1 MSNISLILL
10 AIILIINYFI
20 YKRYKYSKKI
30 YIISLIFIII
40 NFAFIYLI
48 YYNNLSLGFE
58 EGIVFGDKLGL
69 LATDEYKYFME
80 SEHLVY
86 NLESFGGFK
95 AYLNGQLVTYP
106 FKVDNKPYGIYNHFV
121 FILAV
126 LKCLGITKLVD
137 LLTLKLI
144 FTVFNTYL
152 IYSISRRLLS
162 EKFSLLVT
170 IVFNIAPAYIL
181 INATLVRDNI
191 IITIILSIILLIIKS
206 QWNYTNIIILALMI
220 IFLSI
225 FRIYTLFSLIVTLIF
240 TFKKSTKV
248 INKLDISFIIL
259 FILGLFL
266 FDKLPTNI
274 GEIDYLQYNYH
285 EYFGI
290 GIEGMITLVFQT
302 IKNIFVR
309 GLFLNTLPTKSI
321 YVILIVLGAVYYMIL
336 VPIFIYK
343 VIIILFIDKDET
355 KIWLCKF
362 TIYFTL
368 FNGLI
373 LMLKD
378 VMIPTRLSI
387 MWYLLHIIII
397 FLPVKK
403 FNFTHKNIES
413 KI

>member
-1 MSNISLILL
+1 MEEKSVGRSFLILSIAGIL
-10 AIILIINYFI
+10 VKVMSAAYIPLLRAII
-20 YKRYKYSKKI
+20 
-30 YIISLIFIII
+30 
-40 NFAFIYLI
+40 
-48 YYNNLSLGFE
+48 GTT
-58 EGIVFGDKLGL
+58 GI
-69 LATDEYKYFME
+69 
-80 SEHLVY
+80 
-86 NLESFGGFK
+86 
-95 AYLNGQLVTYP
+95 
-106 FKVDNKPYGIYNHFV
+106 GIYNASYSYFV

-126 LKCLGITKLVD
+126 LKCLGIKSLIE

-144 FTVFNTYL
+144 FMVFNTYL
-152 IYSISRRLLS
+152 VYNISRKFLN
-162 EKFSLLVT
+162 EKFALIAT
-170 IVFNIAPAYIL
+170 IVFNLAPAYIL

-259 FILGLFL
+259 FIVGLFL

-321 YVILIVLGAVYYMIL
+321 YVMLIVLGAVYYMIL

-368 FNGLI
+368 FTGLI